1 VVRPR
6 NFDTAIETT
15 EGTHAGPQH
24 PRRRT
29 KAGSRSGPAGA
40 AALLVALNQIGD
52 HLGKQLAL
60 GALGLGVHR
69 ADCGAWVLAHTPVT
83 SRRNLLDPSCK
94 FSRRRHLQVSN
105 RFQS

>member
-1 VVRPR
+1 MPGHSIPGDVPKPV
-6 NFDTAIETT
+6 AE
-15 EGTHAGPQH
+15 AA
-24 PRRRT
+24 RT
-29 KAGSRSGPAGA
+29 NP

-83 SRRNLLDPSCK
+83 SRRNLLDSLIEGAGRG
-94 FSRRRHLQVSN
+94 S
-105 RFQS
+105 